1 MGHERVGALPKTK
14 PWRKVVKDIAS
25 YNGDAEQS
33 RRIANQTLEN
43 VRDRF
48 ESIQRDPNVLDR
60 TRNRFSESHFDE
72 EADRWLAVFARDP
85 VNSEIRLLLHFMK
98 ERATGGA
105 DDLPDQT

>member
-48 ESIQRDPNVLDR
+48 ESIQRDPNVRAAFKFL
-60 TRNRFSESHFDE
+60 TE
-72 EADRWLAVFARDP
+72 LAVAG
-85 VNSEIRLLLHFMK
+85 
-98 ERATGGA
+98 AGGQTTA
-105 DDLPDQT
+105 FRLPDNHSFHDC